1 MDNTE
6 VQFTQLLQ
14 ERGISLTAEQLAQF
28 DLYYKELV
36 TWNEK
41 MNLTGITEREQVYTK
56 HFYDSISLAFFLD
69 INEITNLAD
78 IGSGAGFPGIPL
90 KICFPHLKLTI
101 VDSLNKRISFLQHVS
116 TTLGLTDVQLIHGR
130 AEDVARK
137 FTHRD
142 AYDLV
147 TARAVARLSLLN
159 EFCLPFT
166 RKDGVFAAMKGSDP
180 QRN

>member
-78 IGSGAGFPGIPL
+78 IGSGAGFGNP
-90 KICFPHLKLTI
+90 T
-101 VDSLNKRISFLQHVS
+101 
-116 TTLGLTDVQLIHGR
+116 
-130 AEDVARK
+130 
-137 FTHRD
+137 
-142 AYDLV
+142 
-147 TARAVARLSLLN
+147 
-159 EFCLPFT
+159 
-166 RKDGVFAAMKGSDP
+166 
-180 QRN
+180 